1 MSLMWVTEILSPNHL
16 SILKSFE
23 FVVLTLFSLAK
34 DSISNNVGNVNANV
48 ATLRV
53 PNIVQGHQGGKSTE
67 CTA

>member
-1 MSLMWVTEILSPNHL
+1 MFRKV
-16 SILKSFE
+16 KS
-23 FVVLTLFSLAK
+23 K
-34 DSISNNVGNVNANV
+34 DTQPVSSKARIWAPSTVSNNVGNMNANV